1 MYSNSS
7 SETQVVLIKEDI
19 DIYGCPWLEIIKRHL
34 SRLDLNVSDVQIEII

>member
-19 DIYGCPWLEIIKRHL
+19 DVYGCQWLEIIKRHL
-34 SRLDLNVSDVQIEII
+34 SRLDINMSDVQIEII